1 LADSFGLA
9 ARGETVMLRTLSGTS
24 MTAGFGL
31 WTGFASFTGTL
42 AFATG
47 FFLAGV
53 FVAMADP
60 APRFH
65 IKQLK
70 KVRHS

>member
-1 LADSFGLA
+1 MLIGFSRATTGARFDLLA
-9 ARGETVMLRTLSGTS
+9 
-24 MTAGFGL
+24 
-31 WTGFASFTGTL
+31 GFASFARTL

-53 FVAMADP
+53 FVAMTGP
-60 APRFH
+60 TPGVNVE
-65 IKQLK
+65 QPK